1 MAAGPF
7 TRVSPFLSDSQ
18 FSLLPFRIC
27 PSDPRPRVLC
37 CVQLGPCIRS
47 LPLCRRPCIRSA
59 EPRAKVAYHVQ
70 SFPPS
75 KPSAPSTYADTLDAR
90 GILPSLELPTLALK
104 CQPQCQ
110 HQHCCQPQRKHSLQA
125 IPTVEATERWLSV
138 AFCQNGNF
146 KH

>member
-18 FSLLPFRIC
+18 SSLLPFRIC

-59 EPRAKVAYHVQ
+59 EPRAKVAY
-70 SFPPS
+70 
-75 KPSAPSTYADTLDAR
+75 L
-90 GILPSLELPTLALK
+90 TLASVVPLAMFSFIT
-104 CQPQCQ
+104 CQWNGLG
-110 HQHCCQPQRKHSLQA
+110 RKIFVVVMVVIQFKVAAAQFVSDRIHSNYGD
-125 IPTVEATERWLSV
+125 PV
-138 AFCQNGNF
+138 AMHRVSADWMGPG
-146 KH
+146 